1 MTNGSGTWANNHP
14 PAAAEKL
21 WRGLALVGAC
31 HIGGMLINVIF
42 QMMGNNSLDGI
53 PAKFLGL

>member
-1 MTNGSGTWANNHP
+1 
-14 PAAAEKL
+14 
-21 WRGLALVGAC
+21 VGAF

-42 QMMGNNSLDGI
+42 QMMGNNSLDDI